1 MINIIFPKILA
12 ICLILISVNVFANN
26 FKQYNIFLIPDKSAT
41 TYINN
46 FNNLANNSG
55 LYKKYKIIPFSKNHP
70 THLSLYITSFKSQYL
85 VNIIDLIKNIAESTE
100 QFDIT
105 TNQITVGKSG
115 FVMLDVDNSKTL
127 QNLSDINITKLSKYR
142 DKDYSMP
149 SWVRYYPEKEISFK
163 KYGTPNAFIQFD
175 PHFSILVTILKK
187 NNTKQDFVNDF
198 SKAIQEFNSTPKKI
212 KIIGIGLGEVD
223 NYGQV
228 TKTIKK
234 YIFKTNKRKKNEKYT
249 F

>member
-85 VNIIDLIKNIAESTE
+85 VK
-100 QFDIT
+100 
-105 TNQITVGKSG
+105 
-115 FVMLDVDNSKTL
+115 
-127 QNLSDINITKLSKYR
+127 
-142 DKDYSMP
+142 
-149 SWVRYYPEKEISFK
+149 
-163 KYGTPNAFIQFD
+163 FI
-175 PHFSILVTILKK
+175 L
-187 NNTKQDFVNDF
+187 
-198 SKAIQEFNSTPKKI
+198 
-212 KIIGIGLGEVD
+212 
-223 NYGQV
+223 
-228 TKTIKK
+228 
-234 YIFKTNKRKKNEKYT
+234 
-249 F
+249 